1 MKKLKQIIAM
11 YLAVI
16 MCCLPVSNAVFAADI
31 SDGNQEQV
39 SVDNGNLQVEG
50 TDSVGDVLASAIS
63 SEQNA
68 AEARSQSANDISG
81 LEITGNTASVELQV
95 ETEADLVVAIYNEQ
109 QIQMLASG
117 KTTVSSDKNKVEVN
131 ISGEIPEYFIASA
144 YLLDIKTHE
153 ALCDAYTTELY
164 TKEIKNLQ
172 DSTIKDF
179 DEEKTVQL
187 DGDNEKT
194 NFAVYNTGTVVVD
207 EVISNVQLVDDGS
220 GKYTITNADS
230 AICNLKK
237 GDSLSYKYKDGTLLL
252 VKVAEISVNGT
263 TVEITEDSNAE
274 LKDYF
279 DYVKIEADSST
290 GECTVDNSDL
300 KEGITPVNSTKNVSE
315 FSSKSPS
322 PQANLSVTE
331 TITYDVEVK
340 FENEELPEDK
350 RDNITVKGSLEFGY
364 GAYLEYYITP
374 LHSYYSLEL
383 AYSQQ
388 VSVDITGKLARREI
402 EIGHVKAMP
411 IEGVIIGF
419 TPSVIIEAAAE
430 IYWSGKVE
438 GRIGGNYDSKQGFS
452 NTSTLPACKSE
463 FKIEGTLYIGLKMA
477 PYVSIISEKLDKI
490 YMDLEGGV
498 EFYAK
503 AQSDNVSRDV
513 IHECKVCF
521 GGTITGKM
529 QILIGIDIGDGKIN
543 ESKEYSN
550 SKKLTDFYWSVDRKE
565 FGWTTCPH
573 LRYPVNVTVKDNNG
587 NSIKGKSTLTVTD
600 KNSGNPVEILTKEQ
614 SMNSIEATDSQ
625 KTKFYLPNGDYTVN
639 ADTDTMAGKQ
649 DFAIKEEGTDV
660 TVKLNMNKDQNIV
673 WYIENNDT
681 LHIGGTGSMPDY
693 EVVSGKYSLWT
704 SAPWSTE
711 KIRNNT
717 KKVIVDK
724 GITSIGAYAF
734 ASLNYLEEVEIPQD
748 IIAIGEYAFYDCS
761 SLESM
766 DIPETVT
773 DIGQTVFGRCTKLLN
788 VKLPSNI
795 TVIPG
800 GMFVHC
806 QNLKNVEIP
815 DGVTEIGNSAFG
827 GCESLT
833 SIKIP
838 EKVTT
843 IGNQAFESCKNLDTL
858 GIPASVKY
866 VGDCAFCLNENQTII
881 FRGNKPEFGSWIF
894 SGATDITVSY
904 PADDSTWD
912 GIESEDLGST
922 DIIWLPYNS
931 NAVDS
936 FSSEIDENDVDI
948 VTEEFEIESEDPDFE
963 SDFSDSEDF
972 AEEVIEIP
980 EDTTE
985 PDESIP
991 DENEESDFSN
1001 SEEVVTILETP
1012 VSYAQDTADAG
1023 SSKMFSGLIP
1033 MERYVFIAV
1042 KNEQGDI
1049 LESSNL
1055 LYIKQG
1061 TADKMGTISFRYM
1074 LKENFSNPVLKVYG
1088 KKAKDI
1094 KNLKV
1099 ELSGTSYV
1107 YNGSAKRP
1115 SVKITDGSYTLKNRT
1130 DYTVLYSKN
1139 INAGTAVVQITGNGA
1154 YTGSKNVNFSIK
1166 QANAKL
1172 EFKSTKLTKKF
1183 GSSSFTNGFKTK
1195 KTDGKISYSSNNTK
1209 VASVDKNKGQIKI
1222 VGVGK
1227 ATITATAK
1235 AGTNYKAGKTSF
1247 VLTVS
1252 KANNTIKANNITKN
1266 MSQKAQTVDIKASV
1280 KDKAKL
1286 TYSSNNKSVKV
1297 SSKGKIT
1304 IAARFTGKAVII
1316 IKAAKTAKYN
1326 STSKKITVT
1335 VNKPVQSKI
1344 NMDTFKKKSIRQ
1356 WLEHLC
1362 YVRGFKDTTEL
1373 KKKLPTIVRKD
1384 FLYVNRT
1391 KYKKYADDVD
1401 LLVPKKVV
1409 HDYIKDTYGITV
1421 SKVSLPV
1428 KNGKYLLKEL
1438 WWQDATQVYFDK
1450 AVKTKDGAKIILKR
1464 KLFGKSV
1471 GQNEITVKPAK
1482 NSRGFVITS
1491 IKFYEK

>member
-1 MKKLKQIIAM
+1 
-11 YLAVI
+11 
-16 MCCLPVSNAVFAADI
+16 
-31 SDGNQEQV
+31 
-39 SVDNGNLQVEG
+39 
-50 TDSVGDVLASAIS
+50 
-63 SEQNA
+63 
-68 AEARSQSANDISG
+68 
-81 LEITGNTASVELQV
+81 
-95 ETEADLVVAIYNEQ
+95 
-109 QIQMLASG
+109 
-117 KTTVSSDKNKVEVN
+117 
-131 ISGEIPEYFIASA
+131 
-144 YLLDIKTHE
+144 
-153 ALCDAYTTELY
+153 
-164 TKEIKNLQ
+164 
-172 DSTIKDF
+172 
-179 DEEKTVQL
+179 
-187 DGDNEKT
+187 
-194 NFAVYNTGTVVVD
+194 
-207 EVISNVQLVDDGS
+207 
-220 GKYTITNADS
+220 
-230 AICNLKK
+230 
-237 GDSLSYKYKDGTLLL
+237 
-252 VKVAEISVNGT
+252 
-263 TVEITEDSNAE
+263 
-274 LKDYF
+274 
-279 DYVKIEADSST
+279 
-290 GECTVDNSDL
+290 
-300 KEGITPVNSTKNVSE
+300 
-315 FSSKSPS
+315 
-322 PQANLSVTE
+322 
-331 TITYDVEVK
+331 
-340 FENEELPEDK
+340 
-350 RDNITVKGSLEFGY
+350 
-364 GAYLEYYITP
+364 
-374 LHSYYSLEL
+374 
-383 AYSQQ
+383 
-388 VSVDITGKLARREI
+388 
-402 EIGHVKAMP
+402 
-411 IEGVIIGF
+411 
-419 TPSVIIEAAAE
+419 
-430 IYWSGKVE
+430 
-438 GRIGGNYDSKQGFS
+438 
-452 NTSTLPACKSE
+452 
-463 FKIEGTLYIGLKMA
+463 
-477 PYVSIISEKLDKI
+477 
-490 YMDLEGGV
+490 
-498 EFYAK
+498 
-503 AQSDNVSRDV
+503 
-513 IHECKVCF
+513 
-521 GGTITGKM
+521 
-529 QILIGIDIGDGKIN
+529 
-543 ESKEYSN
+543 
-550 SKKLTDFYWSVDRKE
+550 
-565 FGWTTCPH
+565 
-573 LRYPVNVTVKDNNG
+573 
-587 NSIKGKSTLTVTD
+587 
-600 KNSGNPVEILTKEQ
+600 
-614 SMNSIEATDSQ
+614 
-625 KTKFYLPNGDYTVN
+625 
-639 ADTDTMAGKQ
+639 
-649 DFAIKEEGTDV
+649 
-660 TVKLNMNKDQNIV
+660 
-673 WYIENNDT
+673 
-681 LHIGGTGSMPDY
+681 MPDY

-1107 YNGSAKRP
+1107 YNGSAKKP
-1115 SVKITDGSYTLKNRT
+1115 SVKITDGSYTLKNGT
-1130 DYTVLYSKN
+1130 DYTVSYSKN

>member
-1 MKKLKQIIAM
+1 MKKLKQVIAM

-16 MCCLPVSNAVFAADI
+16 MCCLPMSSAVFAADI
-31 SDGNQEQV
+31 SENEQNQISDGNENVQV
-39 SVDNGNLQVEG
+39 DGN
-50 TDSVGDVLASAIS
+50 DSVGEVLAAAIS
-63 SEQNA
+63 SEQN
-68 AEARSQSANDISG
+68 EAQSRSQSENGITG
-81 LEITGNTASVELQV
+81 LEVTGNTASVKVQ
-95 ETEADLVVAIYNEQ
+95 TQIEADVVVAVYDEQ
-109 QIQMLASG
+109 QTQMLASG
-117 KTTVSSDKNKVEVN
+117 KMTAAA
-131 ISGEIPEYFIASA
+131 GESVVQITLEGDLPQYFIASA
-144 YLLDIKTHE
+144 YLLNKESHE
-153 ALCDAYTTELY
+153 ALCEAYTTELY
-164 TKEIKNLQ
+164 TKTIQ
-172 DSTIKDF
+172 DLKKSTVRDYN
-179 DEEKTVQL
+179 EEKVLQL
-187 DGDNEKT
+187 DEDNGET
-194 NFAVYNTGTVVVD
+194 NFAVYNDDTIAVQATASNNQMIDNGDGTYIIKNAQSDILKMKKEDTFSYQYSDGTV
-207 EVISNVQLVDDGS
+207 
-220 GKYTITNADS
+220 
-230 AICNLKK
+230 
-237 GDSLSYKYKDGTLLL
+237 LL
-252 VKVAEISVNGT
+252 VKIADISVDGT
-263 TVEITEDSNAE
+263 TVTIREDTDVE
-274 LKDYF
+274 VGDYF
-279 DYVKIEADSST
+279 DYIKIEADSSE
-290 GECTVDNSDL
+290 GKCAVDNSNL
-300 KEGITPVNSTKNVSE
+300 EEGVIPADSVKSADDFADSVSKIE
-315 FSSKSPS
+315 GDVKTNYEVSYKLSKKINKVKVVGSVKLAFGVS
-322 PQANLSVTE
+322 VKYYYSHKYKYTSVTLDYSMGGNIE
-331 TITYDVEVK
+331 ISGK
-340 FENEELPEDK
+340 
-350 RDNITVKGSLEFGY
+350 ITVKEIPVGHISMQPVPG
-364 GAYLEYYITP
+364 
-374 LHSYYSLEL
+374 
-383 AYSQQ
+383 
-388 VSVDITGKLARREI
+388 VSV
-402 EIGHVKAMP
+402 
-411 IEGVIIGF
+411 GF
-419 TPSVIIEAAAE
+419 IPHIVVEA
-430 IYWSGKVE
+430 SGKFTWNMTIQ
-438 GRIGGNYDSKQGFS
+438 GKAGGIYDSNQGFANAS
-452 NTSTLPACKSE
+452 SYPSCKSE
-463 FKIEGTLYIGLKMA
+463 AKIEGTFFVGLKA
-477 PYVSIISEKLDKI
+477 TPYVAIIHEKLDKMALNLLIGGEISAKKQI
-490 YMDLEGGV
+490 YNSSE
-498 EFYAK
+498 
-503 AQSDNVSRDV
+503 DV
-513 IHECKVCF
+513 LHECKNC
-521 GGTITGKM
+521 
-529 QILIGIDIGDGKIN
+529 LIGDIKVKASVDMTVDLLNGKL
-543 ESKEYSN
+543 E
-550 SKKLTDFYWSVDRKE
+550 KKQPLISGEIKLWDFYWSIDYGE

-587 NSIKGKSTLTVTD
+587 NTIKGKSTLTVTD

-625 KTKFYLPNGDYTVN
+625 KTKFYLANGDYTVK
-639 ADTDTMAGKQ
+639 AETDTMAGKQ

-724 GITSIGAYAF
+724 GITSIGECAF
-734 ASLNYLEEVEIPQD
+734 ASLNYLKEVEIPQD
-748 IIAIGEYAFYDCS
+748 ITAIGEYAFYDCS

-800 GMFVHC
+800 GMFVYC

-827 GCESLT
+827 ECESLT

-838 EKVTT
+838 EKVTM

-866 VGDCAFCLNENQTII
+866 VGDYAFCLNENQTII

-936 FSSEIDENDVDI
+936 FSSEIDENDADI

-963 SDFSDSEDF
+963 SDFSDSEDAEDF
-972 AEEVIEIP
+972 AEEVIEVP

-985 PDESIP
+985 SDTVIP
-991 DENEESDFSN
+991 EENEESDFSG
-1001 SEEVVTILETP
+1001 SEEVVTVLETP
-1012 VSYAQDTADAG
+1012 VSYAQDTVAAG

-1033 MERYVFIAV
+1033 AERYVFIAV

-1061 TADKMGTISFRYM
+1061 TADKTGTISFRYM

-1107 YNGSAKRP
+1107 YNGSAKKP
-1115 SVKITDGSYTLKNRT
+1115 SVKITDGSYTLKNGT
-1130 DYTVLYSKN
+1130 DYTVSYSKN
-1139 INAGTAVVQITGNGA
+1139 TNAGTAVVQIIGKGS
-1154 YTGSKNVNFSIK
+1154 YTGSKNVKFSIK

-1172 EFKSTKLTKKF
+1172 EFKSTKMTKKF
-1183 GSSSFTNGFKTK
+1183 ASGSFTNSFKTK

-1235 AGTNYKAGKTSF
+1235 AGTNYKSGKASF
-1247 VLTVS
+1247 ILTVT
-1252 KANNTIKANNITKN
+1252 KANNTIKADNITKN
-1266 MSQKAQTVDIKASV
+1266 MSKKSQTVDIKASV

-1297 SSKGKIT
+1297 SSKGKVT
-1304 IAARFTGKAVII
+1304 IAAKFSGKATIT
-1316 IKAAKTAKYN
+1316 IKAASTARYN

-1335 VNKPVQSKI
+1335 VKKPSQSEI
-1344 NMDTFKKKSIRQ
+1344 NMDIFKKKSVRQ
-1356 WLEHLC
+1356 WLERMC
-1362 YVRGFKDTTEL
+1362 YVSGFKDRTEL

-1384 FLYVNRT
+1384 FLYANHT
-1391 KYKKYADDVD
+1391 KYEKYVEGLDM
-1401 LLVPKKVV
+1401 LVPKKVV

-1428 KNGKYLLKEL
+1428 KEGKYLLEEL
-1438 WWQDATQVYFDK
+1438 WWQDETQVVFDK
-1450 AVKTKDGAKIILKR
+1450 AVKTKDGAKITLKR
-1464 KLFGKSV
+1464 KKFGKSD
-1471 GQNEITVKPAK
+1471 GRNEITVKPAK
-1482 NSRGFVITS
+1482 NSRGFIITS
-1491 IKFYEK
+1491 IKFYKK

>member
-1061 TADKMGTISFRYM
+1061 T
-1074 LKENFSNPVLKVYG
+1074 
-1088 KKAKDI
+1088 
-1094 KNLKV
+1094 
-1099 ELSGTSYV
+1099 SYV
-1107 YNGSAKRP
+1107 YNGSAKKP
-1115 SVKITDGSYTLKNRT
+1115 SVKITDGSYTLKNGT
-1130 DYTVLYSKN
+1130 DYTVSYSKN